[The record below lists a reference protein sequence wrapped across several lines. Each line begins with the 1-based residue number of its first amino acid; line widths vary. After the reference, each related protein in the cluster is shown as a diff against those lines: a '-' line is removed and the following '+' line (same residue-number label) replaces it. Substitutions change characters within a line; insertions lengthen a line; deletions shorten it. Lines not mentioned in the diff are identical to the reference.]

1 MNNNYFRYSVSP
13 NERFINIPVQIAFDN
28 LGRED
33 GIVNFE
39 NDVLTEIINGIDDFE
54 TTRFANAPYPTNPSV
69 TEVNY
74 QFSFFNYNNSISA
87 ATSSAWS
94 DLYENQTFT
103 NSEVYY
109 FANSFKNSF
118 FKLDFYDTNTNEN
131 QRAYFS
137 VIIPTQQ
144 GTNINVPIGNG
155 PQTVDIKRPY
165 FILDYVGA
173 DKKGFFFYWL
183 KERDY
188 ININNFYMTAKF
200 YNGKTGQFIRLMN
213 EPQSSF
219 NGSDKFNFDKSIY
232 FYYKVVLD
240 YTNYEY
246 EIFKEIPQ
254 VGQQPVLVRV
264 GDNANPIKWYEYV
277 NP

>member
-1 MNNNYFRYSVSP
+1 VNNNYFRYSVSP
-13 NERFINIPVQIAFDN
+13 NERFINIPVQITFDN

-33 GIVNFE
+33 GIKAFE
-39 NDVLTEIINGIDDFE
+39 NDVLKDIINGIDDFE
-54 TTRFANAPYPTNPSV
+54 TTRFANAPYSTNPSI

-74 QFSFFNYNNSISA
+74 QFYFFNYSNNISS
-87 ATSSAWS
+87 ATVSAWS
-94 DLYENQTFT
+94 DLYGNQTFT

-144 GTNINVPIGNG
+144 GTTINASIGTG
-155 PQTVDIKRPY
+155 PQTVKIKRPY
-165 FILDYVGA
+165 FILDYIGA
-173 DKKGFFFYWL
+173 DKEGFFFYWL

-188 ININNFYMTAKF
+188 ININEFYMSAKF
-200 YNGKTGQFIRLMN
+200 FNGKTGQFVRLMN
-213 EPQSSF
+213 EPQSLF
-219 NGSDKFNFDKSIY
+219 NGSNKFNFDKSVY
-232 FYYKVVLD
+232 FYYKVILN
-240 YTNYEY
+240 YNSYEY
-246 EIFKEIPQ
+246 EVFRELPQ
-254 VGQQPVLVRV
+254 VGQQPTLIRI
-264 GDNANPIKWYEYV
+264 GDSTNPIKWYEYV